1 MAKRPLFKKKSGV
14 TTPVLSKKKAESDAD
29 AVARLKV
36 AGWNPDKVPH
46 HVVDG
51 KNVSE
56 LHAGEQ
62 AECITCSKRKGKT
75 ESKKSQPEKVE
86 KKAKKKEV
94 KKPDK
99 KKSAKKAN

>member
-29 AVARLKV
+29 AVARLKD

-51 KNVSE
+51 KNVTE

-62 AECITCSKRKGKT
+62 ADCVICSRRKGST
-75 ESKKSQPEKVE
+75 EE
-86 KKAKKKEV
+86 KKPPLKEAEPKKKKETKKTV
-94 KKPDK
+94 KKR
-99 KKSAKKAN
+99 KKAD

>member
-29 AVARLKV
+29 AVARLKD

-51 KNVSE
+51 KNVTE

-62 AECITCSKRKGKT
+62 TDCVICSRRKGSTEEKKPPLKKKEKKDVKPKT
-75 ESKKSQPEKVE
+75 KVV
-86 KKAKKKEV
+86 KAKAKKKT
-94 KKPDK
+94 K
-99 KKSAKKAN
+99 